1 MKRNT
6 SGTGSLFPRTFLAY
20 EQEASATNARIGR
33 SRKFQRFHPF
43 FHEQRG
49 DARPAIVT
57 SCNPFSTFSLSLS
70 LSLSPFL
77 CRGKMQTIIQGTI
90 GWTRLSLVIGNESS
104 SGRGQSVEIARAPLL
119 PVTLSQTPSK
129 DSSNFYRDPGSE
141 RVSLLSTMDTGWFVI
156 CTDKRIVH
164 VFIAISPAYFSST
177 RLEVRD
183 TCRKST
189 WLPSNLSSSSSS
201 PSSTTI

>member
-1 MKRNT
+1 MKRGFFSLSLSLPFFLIEQRDGNVEMSRHASQNFFSPFFFFLSFLMKRNT

-70 LSLSPFL
+70 LFL
-77 CRGKMQTIIQGTI
+77 CLRFSAEEKCK
-90 GWTRLSLVIGNESS
+90 LLY
-104 SGRGQSVEIARAPLL
+104 RA
-119 PVTLSQTPSK
+119 Q
-129 DSSNFYRDPGSE
+129 
-141 RVSLLSTMDTGWFVI
+141 
-156 CTDKRIVH
+156 
-164 VFIAISPAYFSST
+164 
-177 RLEVRD
+177 
-183 TCRKST
+183 
-189 WLPSNLSSSSSS
+189 
-201 PSSTTI
+201 

>member
-1 MKRNT
+1 MKRGFFFSLSLSLSSFLSHRTTRRKRRDEPSRFPKFFFHPFFFSFFFFPFLMKRNT

-70 LSLSPFL
+70 LFL
-77 CRGKMQTIIQGTI
+77 CLRFSAEEKCK
-90 GWTRLSLVIGNESS
+90 LLY
-104 SGRGQSVEIARAPLL
+104 RA
-119 PVTLSQTPSK
+119 Q
-129 DSSNFYRDPGSE
+129 
-141 RVSLLSTMDTGWFVI
+141 
-156 CTDKRIVH
+156 
-164 VFIAISPAYFSST
+164 
-177 RLEVRD
+177 
-183 TCRKST
+183 
-189 WLPSNLSSSSSS
+189 
-201 PSSTTI
+201 

>member
-1 MKRNT
+1 MKRGFFSLSLSLSSFLSHRTTRRKRRDEPSRFPKFFFTLFFFFSFLMKRNT

-70 LSLSPFL
+70 LFL
-77 CRGKMQTIIQGTI
+77 CLRFSAEEKCK
-90 GWTRLSLVIGNESS
+90 LLY
-104 SGRGQSVEIARAPLL
+104 RA
-119 PVTLSQTPSK
+119 Q
-129 DSSNFYRDPGSE
+129 
-141 RVSLLSTMDTGWFVI
+141 
-156 CTDKRIVH
+156 
-164 VFIAISPAYFSST
+164 
-177 RLEVRD
+177 
-183 TCRKST
+183 
-189 WLPSNLSSSSSS
+189 
-201 PSSTTI
+201 